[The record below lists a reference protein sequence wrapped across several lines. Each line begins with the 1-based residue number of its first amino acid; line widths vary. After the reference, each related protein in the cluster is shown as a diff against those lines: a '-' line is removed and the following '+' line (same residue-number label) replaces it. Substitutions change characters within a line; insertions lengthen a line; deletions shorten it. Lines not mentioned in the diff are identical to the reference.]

1 MEYEAAI
8 EGNDGSFLLLT
19 TSAIN
24 AFGHASKWVNE
35 GLRVMMVRDKD
46 SAGVIIY
53 TVTACAA

>member
-19 TSAIN
+19 TSAVN
-24 AFGHASKWVNE
+24 AFGHASKWVNQ

-46 SAGVIIY
+46 GAGVIIY
-53 TVTACAA
+53 TVTACKA